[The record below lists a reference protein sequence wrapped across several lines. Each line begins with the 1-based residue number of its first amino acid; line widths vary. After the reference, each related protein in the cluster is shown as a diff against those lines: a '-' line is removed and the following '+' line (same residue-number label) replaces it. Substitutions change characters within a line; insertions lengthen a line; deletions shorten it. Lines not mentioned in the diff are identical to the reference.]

1 MKLTEQRLKQIIKEE
16 AIKKLL
22 EQEDDDEFE
31 DYKKMSRR
39 DLLKKLAK
47 GGLAAATT
55 GALGGYLQSQAD
67 DISDQSRA
75 ARAERAQ
82 EYEQYKQTP
91 QYALDEVDSMLS
103 RPILFSWSWGKDSG
117 SMQSDDQEDPSKVSF
132 PENFPLLLDKRYG
145 TIGVLSP
152 EYGVVRKF
160 QNDIKRQIQAGITQL
175 EPMIDSV
182 QSSDGSTE
190 EWTRG
195 FPFIYE
201 LPRQPNFANP
211 ETGILDTAMKNGFM
225 ADVGVSAHYDGMVY
239 LPYSEIPSD
248 MSMPNSEATP
258 SEYYMQLWN
267 QYFPGK
273 E

>member
-1 MKLTEQRLKQIIKEE
+1 M
-16 AIKKLL
+16 A
-22 EQEDDDEFE
+22 
-31 DYKKMSRR
+31 
-39 DLLKKLAK
+39 
-47 GGLAAATT
+47 AAAT
-55 GALGGYLQSQAD
+55 GAAGGYLQSQAD

-225 ADVGVSAHYDGMVY
+225 ADVGVSAHYDGWY
-239 LPYSEIPSD
+239 IYHIPKSHQICQCQTQKLHHQNTICSFGINIFQEKNKVLD
-248 MSMPNSEATP
+248 IRH
-258 SEYYMQLWN
+258 YIC
-267 QYFPGK
+267 
-273 E
+273 